1 QDCCARSRILV
12 QKPILDQ
19 FMAELERAVT
29 AIKVGDPLNDETQM
43 GPLIS
48 AAQRETVSSFL
59 DDGAPVAIR
68 GSAPDG
74 PGFWFA
80 PTVLCPVD
88 PDARPAREEIFGPIA
103 TVIPF
108 DDEHHA
114 VELANDTVYGLSGS
128 IWTRDG

>member
-1 QDCCARSRILV
+1 
-12 QKPILDQ
+12 
-19 FMAELERAVT
+19 
-29 AIKVGDPLNDETQM
+29 M

-48 AAQRETVSSFL
+48 AGQRETVASFV

-88 PDARPAREEIFGPIA
+88 RRARAPPARRSS
-103 TVIPF
+103 
-108 DDEHHA
+108 DR
-114 VELANDTVYGLSGS
+114 
-128 IWTRDG
+128 WRW